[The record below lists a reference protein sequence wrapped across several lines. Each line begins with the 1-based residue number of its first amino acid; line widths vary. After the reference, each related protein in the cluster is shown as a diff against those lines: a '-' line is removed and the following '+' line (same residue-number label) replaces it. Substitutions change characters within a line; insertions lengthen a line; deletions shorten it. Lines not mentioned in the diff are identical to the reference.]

1 MIGSKEVKPEK
12 MKTLGAQNGTR
23 ASYIW
28 VALRRRGFIEE
39 DNIWN
44 LSGFGAI
51 FLTFHGCF
59 YNRVNTNRGGIPH
72 FPGLPRMFL

>member
-1 MIGSKEVKPEK
+1 MIGWKEVKPEK

-23 ASYIW
+23 VSPQIFG
-28 VALRRRGFIEE
+28 LRHRGFIEE

-44 LSGFGAI
+44 LYGFGAI

-59 YNRVNTNRGGIPH
+59 YNKVNTC
-72 FPGLPRMFL
+72 